1 MKIEAKNVEDYLSKA
16 GQYESELRE
25 VDAVIRQNAPNLKPV
40 LTTGM
45 ASTMIGY
52 GNMPYKPKS
61 AKVASEWPLVLLAAQ
76 KNYMA
81 LYLCATTDGQYVA
94 EKYESQLGKVS
105 VGKSCVRFKK
115 LEDLNLDTVK
125 IILKDLD
132 KRFLRGEKAFN

>member
-16 GQYESELRE
+16 GKYESDLRE
-25 VDAVIRQNAPNLKPV
+25 VDKVIRKTAPHLEPV
-40 LTTGM
+40 LTSGM

-52 GNMPYKPKS
+52 GNMPYQAKS
-61 AKVASEWPLVLLAAQ
+61 SKVAGEWPLVLLAAQ

-81 LYLCATTDGQYVA
+81 LYLCATNDGQYVA
-94 EKYESQLGKVS
+94 EKYQSQLGKVS

-125 IILKDLD
+125 TILKDLD
-132 KRFLRGEKAFN
+132 KRFLSGEKAFS

>member
-25 VDAVIRQNAPNLKPV
+25 VDAVIRKNAPNLKPV